1 MPATQKQDNPVDS
14 RSLGRELA
22 MQFLFQQELSH
33 CETTEDVFNEFFDQ
47 SGQSLDLKDN
57 RYFRKGREYA
67 MDIIGGVLKNLKEI
81 DAQILAHSQKW
92 DLKRMAVVDLNIMRV
107 AIYEMLFVLEVPP
120 VVSINEAVKI
130 TRDYSGEPSCG
141 FMNGMLNAVKDSLD
155 RPARKA
161 ANKS

>member
-1 MPATQKQDNPVDS
+1 MSGTQQQDNPVDS

-22 MQFLFQQELSH
+22 MQFLFQQELNH
-33 CETTEDVFNEFFDQ
+33 CDATEAVFTEFFEQ

-67 MDIIGGVLKNLKEI
+67 MSIIAGVLENLKEI

-92 DLKRMAVVDLNIMRV
+92 DLKRMAIVDLNIMRV

-130 TRDYSGEPSCG
+130 TRDYSGDSSCA
-141 FMNGMLNAVKDSLD
+141 FMNGMINAVKDSLA

-161 ANKS
+161 ASKP

>member
-1 MPATQKQDNPVDS
+1 MSATQQQNNPVDS

-22 MQFLFQQELSH
+22 MQFLFQQELNH
-33 CETTEDVFNEFFDQ
+33 CEATEEVFREFFEQ
-47 SGQSLDLKDN
+47 SSQSLNLKEN

-67 MDIIGGVLKNLKEI
+67 VDIIAGVMENLKEI

-92 DLKRMAVVDLNIMRV
+92 DPKRMAIVDLNIMRV
-107 AIYEMLFVLEVPP
+107 AIYEMLFVREVPP

-130 TRDYSGEPSCG
+130 ARDYSGEESCG
-141 FMNGMLNAVKDSLD
+141 FMNGMLNAVKNSLD

-161 ANKS
+161 ADKP

>member
-1 MPATQKQDNPVDS
+1 MPATQTQDNPAHS

-22 MQFLFQQELSH
+22 MQFLFQQELNH
-33 CETTEDVFNEFFDQ
+33 CEINEAVFEEFFEN
-47 SGQSLDLKDN
+47 SGQSMDLKQN

-67 MDIIGGVLKNLKEI
+67 MTLINGVLENLKKI
-81 DAQILAHSQKW
+81 DAEVLSRSEKW

-130 TRDYSGEPSCG
+130 TRDYSGESSCA

-161 ANKS
+161 ASKP

>member
-1 MPATQKQDNPVDS
+1 MFATQKQENPADS

-22 MQFLFQQELSH
+22 MQFLFQQELNH
-33 CETTEDVFNEFFDQ
+33 CDATEEVFNEFFEQ
-47 SGQSLDLKDN
+47 SGQSLDLKEN

-67 MDIIGGVLKNLKEI
+67 MDIITGVLKNLKDV

-130 TRDYSGEPSCG
+130 TRDYSGEPSCA
-141 FMNGMLNAVKDSLD
+141 FINGMLNAVKDTLA

-161 ANKS
+161 AIKI

>member
-1 MPATQKQDNPVDS
+1 MSATQQQDNPVDS

-22 MQFLFQQELSH
+22 MQFLFQQELNH
-33 CETTEDVFNEFFDQ
+33 CDATEEVFNEFFEQ
-47 SGQSLDLKDN
+47 TGQSLELKEN
-57 RYFRKGREYA
+57 RYFRKAREYA
-67 MDIIGGVLKNLKEI
+67 MDIIAGVVKNLKEI

-107 AIYEMLFVLEVPP
+107 AIYEMLFVMEVPP

-161 ANKS
+161 AGKP

>member
-1 MPATQKQDNPVDS
+1 MPATQTQDNPAHS

-22 MQFLFQQELSH
+22 MQFLFQQELNH
-33 CETTEDVFNEFFDQ
+33 CEINEAVFEEFFEN
-47 SGQSLDLKDN
+47 SGQSMDLKQN

-67 MDIIGGVLKNLKEI
+67 MTLINGVLENLKKI
-81 DAQILAHSQKW
+81 DAEVLSRSEKW

-130 TRDYSGEPSCG
+130 ARDYSGEQSCS
-141 FMNGMLNAVKDSLD
+141 FMNGILNAVKNSLD

-161 ANKS
+161 AAKE